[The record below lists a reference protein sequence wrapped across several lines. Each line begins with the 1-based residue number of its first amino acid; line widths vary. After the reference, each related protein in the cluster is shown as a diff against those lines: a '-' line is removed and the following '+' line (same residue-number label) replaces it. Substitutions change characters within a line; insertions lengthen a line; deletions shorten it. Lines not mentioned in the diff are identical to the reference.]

1 MRENYLSQLYEKL
14 VLGHP
19 KLVLILLIFL
29 FGFFSYH
36 TKDFALDASADSLL
50 LEGDENLQLFRQ
62 TQDRY
67 PSGDLLIITYT
78 PLRDLFS
85 NYSLDRIKTLRNRL
99 RKFDGIRNITTI
111 LDVPLIKSSDQSLT
125 EMVTNV
131 PKLENSDINPKLAKK
146 ELLNSK
152 IYRNLIISED
162 GRSTALLLELTED
175 INYSKLLKQRNDLRQ
190 KERNSKLSDKENI
203 QLKTVSKLFDLVHKQ
218 HLSNRHLLLKN
229 VRETINSFKS
239 EGSLFLG
246 GLPLIVD
253 DMIGFIR
260 SDLIVF
266 GLGVFLFLVIV
277 LTILFRQLRWI
288 ILPLVNCLFSG
299 LLMIG
304 FLGLIGWKITVISS
318 NFLALML
325 IITISMNIHLIVR
338 YRQLEGDYPNSDNEW
353 LVKETCYKMAK
364 PCLYTT
370 LTSIIGFGSLV
381 VSDIKP
387 VIDFGWMMS
396 TGLSVTFLI
405 TFLLFPILL
414 LLLGKSTSNQKPSHY
429 LTFLPKY
436 FANLTQLHGAK
447 VLLIASLVGVIA
459 IYGITKLQVENSF
472 VNYFGKNTEIYK
484 GLKEIDTK
492 FGGTTPLEILIK
504 FESDID
510 TGLSEEDMRE
520 MTKEEIEFEKEL
532 AREKSKSPKYWFT
545 TDKIDQIKEVHDFVH
560 NLPQVGK
567 VLSLASSVRVAEDFA
582 EEKLDS
588 MELALLYT
596 KIPED
601 IRATLID
608 PYVSIV
614 NNEAR
619 IIARIVDTKPNLR
632 RNQLLQEIEEKMI
645 NVMKFDKDEFKITGL
660 LVLYNNML
668 QSLFSSQIKSLGVV
682 MLGIGVMFLLLFRSI
697 TLSIIGIIPNLLG
710 ALVVLGIMGLANI
723 PMDMMTITIA
733 AITIGIAVDN
743 GIHYLYRFRE
753 EYKNNEDYSKSLEL
767 CHFSAGRAIFYTTI
781 TIIFGFSILVLS
793 NFVPSTYFGILTA
806 ISMLIGLLA
815 SLTVLP
821 KLILMYKPFST

>member
-1 MRENYLSQLYEKL
+1 
-14 VLGHP
+14 
-19 KLVLILLIFL
+19 
-29 FGFFSYH
+29 
-36 TKDFALDASADSLL
+36 
-50 LEGDENLQLFRQ
+50 
-62 TQDRY
+62 
-67 PSGDLLIITYT
+67 
-78 PLRDLFS
+78 
-85 NYSLDRIKTLRNRL
+85 
-99 RKFDGIRNITTI
+99 
-111 LDVPLIKSSDQSLT
+111 
-125 EMVTNV
+125 
-131 PKLENSDINPKLAKK
+131 
-146 ELLNSK
+146 
-152 IYRNLIISED
+152 
-162 GRSTALLLELTED
+162 
-175 INYSKLLKQRNDLRQ
+175 
-190 KERNSKLSDKENI
+190 
-203 QLKTVSKLFDLVHKQ
+203 
-218 HLSNRHLLLKN
+218 
-229 VRETINSFKS
+229 
-239 EGSLFLG
+239 
-246 GLPLIVD
+246 
-253 DMIGFIR
+253 
-260 SDLIVF
+260 
-266 GLGVFLFLVIV
+266 
-277 LTILFRQLRWI
+277 
-288 ILPLVNCLFSG
+288 
-299 LLMIG
+299 
-304 FLGLIGWKITVISS
+304 
-318 NFLALML
+318 
-325 IITISMNIHLIVR
+325 MNIHLIVR
-338 YRQLEGDYPNSDNEW
+338 YRQLERDHPNSDNEW

-396 TGLSVTFLI
+396 TGLGVTFLI
-405 TFLLFPILL
+405 TFLLFPVLL

-436 FANLTQLHGAK
+436 LANLTQLHGVK
-447 VLLIASLVGVIA
+447 VLLIAGLVGVIA

-504 FESDID
+504 FESDIG

-619 IIARIVDTKPNLR
+619 IIARIVDPKPNLR

-645 NVMKFDKDEFKITGL
+645 KVMKFDKDEFKITGL

-767 CHFSAGRAIFYTTI
+767 CHFSAGRAIFYTTV

>member
-1 MRENYLSQLYEKL
+1 
-14 VLGHP
+14 
-19 KLVLILLIFL
+19 
-29 FGFFSYH
+29 
-36 TKDFALDASADSLL
+36 
-50 LEGDENLQLFRQ
+50 
-62 TQDRY
+62 
-67 PSGDLLIITYT
+67 
-78 PLRDLFS
+78 
-85 NYSLDRIKTLRNRL
+85 
-99 RKFDGIRNITTI
+99 
-111 LDVPLIKSSDQSLT
+111 
-125 EMVTNV
+125 
-131 PKLENSDINPKLAKK
+131 
-146 ELLNSK
+146 
-152 IYRNLIISED
+152 
-162 GRSTALLLELTED
+162 
-175 INYSKLLKQRNDLRQ
+175 
-190 KERNSKLSDKENI
+190 
-203 QLKTVSKLFDLVHKQ
+203 
-218 HLSNRHLLLKN
+218 
-229 VRETINSFKS
+229 
-239 EGSLFLG
+239 
-246 GLPLIVD
+246 
-253 DMIGFIR
+253 
-260 SDLIVF
+260 
-266 GLGVFLFLVIV
+266 
-277 LTILFRQLRWI
+277 
-288 ILPLVNCLFSG
+288 
-299 LLMIG
+299 
-304 FLGLIGWKITVISS
+304 
-318 NFLALML
+318 
-325 IITISMNIHLIVR
+325 
-338 YRQLEGDYPNSDNEW
+338 
-353 LVKETCYKMAK
+353 
-364 PCLYTT
+364 
-370 LTSIIGFGSLV
+370 
-381 VSDIKP
+381 
-387 VIDFGWMMS
+387 
-396 TGLSVTFLI
+396 
-405 TFLLFPILL
+405 
-414 LLLGKSTSNQKPSHY
+414 
-429 LTFLPKY
+429 
-436 FANLTQLHGAK
+436 
-447 VLLIASLVGVIA
+447 
-459 IYGITKLQVENSF
+459 
-472 VNYFGKNTEIYK
+472 
-484 GLKEIDTK
+484 
-492 FGGTTPLEILIK
+492 
-504 FESDID
+504 
-510 TGLSEEDMRE
+510 MRE

-645 NVMKFDKDEFKITGL
+645 KVMKFDKDEFKNTGL